1 MEKKSDMKIKNT
13 KSKKKYVRP
22 TVISEPLMTFGAVCN
37 GTTAGQRKTS
47 TGAPGFCK
55 AARLLS

>member
-1 MEKKSDMKIKNT
+1 MEKKTATQNKKANN
-13 KSKKKYVRP
+13 KKKYVRP
-22 TVISEPLMTFGAVCN
+22 SVISEPLMTFGAVCN